1 VVFLVRPQWEKMRL
15 ILERLEVPGKESLGM
30 ESTLSEAKGR
40 RNGLRNYG
48 GQVNDRNVNKKIHV
62 K

>member
-1 VVFLVRPQWEKMRL
+1 MCL

-40 RNGLRNYG
+40 GNGMRNYG